1 MGCYLT
7 LSSMPARAEEVASRV
22 TITFPKI
29 GEIVGPNFTPEFAL
43 GKGTEGDHVH
53 VYMNGKYL

>member
-1 MGCYLT
+1 
-7 LSSMPARAEEVASRV
+7 MPARAEEVASRV
-22 TITFPKI
+22 TITFPKN